1 MDKKKKKKFQIND
14 LVSYLCEEKKNIIR
28 FFSDCDY
35 SVEDEREFFFSVV
48 FFFSFGLW
56 KETNNNLRF

>member
-1 MDKKKKKKFQIND
+1 MDKKKKKIQIND

-35 SVEDEREFFFSVV
+35 SVEDEREFFFFSC
-48 FFFSFGLW
+48 FFFLVWALEGN
-56 KETNNNLRF
+56 KQ